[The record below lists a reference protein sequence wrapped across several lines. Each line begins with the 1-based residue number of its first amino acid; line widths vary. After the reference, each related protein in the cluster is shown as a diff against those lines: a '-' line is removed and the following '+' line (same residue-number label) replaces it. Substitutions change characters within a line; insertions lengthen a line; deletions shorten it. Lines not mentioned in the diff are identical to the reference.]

1 MHTIEDIKKAL
12 LPIFEEEPI
21 TRVVLFGSYA
31 KGTAGLDSDVD
42 LVVETEPH
50 IYGFGVYGIFGRM
63 GEELQKMNLEYD
75 IIHRM
80 DVIEDNE
87 MGAEITKIGR
97 VIFEEKR

>member
-50 IYGFGVYGIFGRM
+50 VRGFGVLGICGM
-63 GEELQKMNLEYD
+63 IYTALEKMNLMCDVVPRQD
-75 IIHRM
+75 IKKGGDM
-80 DVIEDNE
+80 E
-87 MGAEITKIGR
+87 AEIERTGR
-97 VIFEEKR
+97 VIYEI